1 MSQAIG
7 DMAEAEFI
15 GERDKQNMPLP
26 SPGLTEEDWTMRNVL
41 SAGSLLGKSCEGT
54 LKLAGHRDELQ
65 KSGYRFGQ
73 HLALAWQV
81 GFLEVLNFPLLN
93 ILLIGMP
100 RD

>member
-1 MSQAIG
+1 MSQAIR

-26 SPGLTEEDWTMRNVL
+26 SPGLTEEDWTLRNVL

-54 LKLAGHRDELQ
+54 LKLAGHREELQ
-65 KSGYRFGQ
+65 QSGYRFGQ

-81 GFLEVLNFPLLN
+81 KMRVTVLKNFWL
-93 ILLIGMP
+93 
-100 RD
+100 